1 MSLAGK
7 DLNLLI
13 ALRALLEERNVTRA
27 ADRLGIGQSG
37 MSAALRRLRTHYGDD
52 LLVRVGREYDLSPM
66 ARLLLTQVQRTVPLI
81 EQSLSVSTPFDPATA
96 VRDFTIAASDFVVVE
111 LHSALS
117 STLAE
122 YPGISFTYS
131 PWGEELLDETF
142 LSQQDFVVAIPG
154 HGLEAHSA
162 TLLVDRFVCVVD
174 QHHPAATRGALTWE
188 EFIAA
193 PQIAADFGSGIEPPY
208 EQHLSGLKVF
218 RNSRVSTRGFLP
230 IPAIVA
236 GTQLVGIVPSRLAAR
251 ICAPNGTAAVEPP
264 FGHVPLIE
272 MLCWNPSL
280 EGDGGHSWARAL
292 ILDIF
297 SQDPQREISSGH
309 HG

>member
-1 MSLAGK
+1 
-7 DLNLLI
+7 
-13 ALRALLEERNVTRA
+13 
-27 ADRLGIGQSG
+27 
-37 MSAALRRLRTHYGDD
+37 
-52 LLVRVGREYDLSPM
+52 M

-81 EQSLSVSTPFDPATA
+81 EQSLSATTPFDPTTAT
-96 VRDFTIAASDFVVVE
+96 RDFRIAASDFAVLE
-111 LHSALS
+111 LHSALTP
-117 STLAE
+117 TLGE

-142 LSQQDFVVAIPG
+142 LSQHDFVVAIPG

-174 QHHPAATRGALTWE
+174 LQHPAATRGALTWE

-193 PQIAADFGSGIEPPY
+193 PQIAAAFGAGIEPPY

-264 FGHVPLIE
+264 FGDVPLIE

-280 EGDGGHSWARAL
+280 EADAGHSWARSL
-292 ILDIF
+292 ILDTF
-297 SQDPQREISSGH
+297 SQDRHPEVPSGRD
-309 HG
+309 G